1 MYAVV
6 ILQMESAL
14 SWFKISFN
22 LDVTVRTLRHV
33 SFFHM
38 PLILVQWIFQEG
50 LVLTLANITNN
61 AFLNKIIREKH
72 YSVNTADYSRSKKKP
87 I

>member
-1 MYAVV
+1 MLHFRQINIGKRGQRRNKTLVGLLYIMYAVV

-50 LVLTLANITNN
+50 LV
-61 AFLNKIIREKH
+61 
-72 YSVNTADYSRSKKKP
+72 
-87 I
+87 